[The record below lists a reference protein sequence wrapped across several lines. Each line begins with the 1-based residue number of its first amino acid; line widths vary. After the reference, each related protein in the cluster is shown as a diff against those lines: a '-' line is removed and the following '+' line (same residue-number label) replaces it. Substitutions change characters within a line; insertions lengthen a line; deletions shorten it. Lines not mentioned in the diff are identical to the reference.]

1 MVICSTYSDVF
12 PRDANFGT
20 AWTKLYPSLSLV
32 VRRLVY
38 SFHVQSWRGQEDD
51 IVEDILQETARRLIE
66 RQTKVEYGEAAP
78 IQMLERMAII
88 TAYNYCKD
96 MRRRDRRLVRLP
108 GGTYSPDVLDIISER
123 DVVDLSEEATESL
136 YQEGLFALL
145 AREIVKF
152 PYKQRKVLL
161 GDLANRMSFETKP
174 TALQK
179 AFLNVGIRLEE
190 YRQPLPES
198 VKERS
203 KGAALRHYAYKRIA
217 QLVCVQQVEA
227 IV

>member
-1 MVICSTYSDVF
+1 MVICSTYSSVS
-12 PRDANFGT
+12 PTDANFGT
-20 AWTKLYPSLSLV
+20 AWTKLYPTLRLL

-38 SFHVQSWRGQEDD
+38 SFHIQSWRGQEDD

-66 RQTKVEYGEAAP
+66 YQKKAEYGEAAP
-78 IQMLERMAII
+78 IQMLERMAVV

-96 MRRRDRRLVRLP
+96 MRRRDWRLVRLP
-108 GGTYSPDVLDIISER
+108 EGAHSPDVLDIISER
-123 DVVDLSEEATESL
+123 DVVDLSEEATECL

-152 PYKQRKVLL
+152 PYKQRKALL
-161 GDLANRMSFETKP
+161 IDLANRMSFETKP
-174 TALQK
+174 TVLQK
-179 AFLNVGIRLEE
+179 AFLNVGIHLEE

-203 KGAALRHYAYKRIA
+203 KGAALLHYAYKRIA
-217 QLVCVQQVEA
+217 QLVCVQQVA
-227 IV
+227 VIV

>member
-1 MVICSTYSDVF
+1 M
-12 PRDANFGT
+12 DANFGT
-20 AWTKLYPSLSLV
+20 AWTKLYPALHLL

-38 SFHVQSWRGQEDD
+38 SFHVQAWRGQEDD

-66 RQTKVEYGEAAP
+66 RQQKVEYGEAAP
-78 IQMLERMAII
+78 IQMLERMAIV

-96 MRRRDRRLVRLP
+96 MRRRDRRLVPLP
-108 GGTYSPDVLDIISER
+108 EGAYSPDVLDIISGK

-136 YQEGLFALL
+136 YQEGLFAML

-152 PYKQRKVLL
+152 PCKQRKALL
-161 GDLANRMSFETKP
+161 VDLANRMSFETKP
-174 TALQK
+174 TVLQK
-179 AFLNVGIRLEE
+179 AFLNVGIQLEE

-203 KGAALRHYAYKRIA
+203 RDAALLHYAYKRIA
-217 QLVCVQQVEA
+217 QLGDVLQYTLVA
-227 IV
+227 